1 MKCSCCGL
9 ELEPGSRFCGAC
21 GARVPETVPVDEPV
35 SEALAQPQ
43 PMEGA
48 GTEPL
53 VQDIPVAPTVPPED
67 EPVGEPPV
75 TGILSEQE
83 FYSRYM
89 PKKGKYLVMALMI
102 LSFITASLSFVLLLL
117 GNPTELL
124 DLAVYLTA
132 GYLLLKQKNWRVAL
146 GVTVYSGVLTVLML
160 IIGGGIMGILG
171 LAVGIFATIELKK
184 HSDNY
189 RHYKQSC
196 QGPDT
201 DDAQNI

>member
-9 ELEPGSRFCGAC
+9 ELEPNSRFCGAC
-21 GARVPETVPVDEPV
+21 GARVPETVPAQQVPVDEPV
-35 SEALAQPQ
+35 SEALAEPQ
-43 PMEGA
+43 PMEGS

-67 EPVGEPPV
+67 EPVCEQPV
-75 TGILSEQE
+75 TGVLSEQE

-89 PKKGKYLVMALMI
+89 PQKGKYLVMALMI

-132 GYLLLKQKNWRVAL
+132 GYLLLKQKLNDAL
-146 GVTVYSGVLTVLML
+146 
-160 IIGGGIMGILG
+160 
-171 LAVGIFATIELKK
+171 EK
-184 HSDNY
+184 
-189 RHYKQSC
+189 
-196 QGPDT
+196 
-201 DDAQNI
+201 